1 MDRIKTKNLRAF
13 LCGHPLIVFAIL
25 CFILG
30 VHGSAQEQPM
40 PLPESPPA
48 TRTPA
53 LEALE
58 SRLREEL
65 LKLEQEPE
73 SPQSDTQALPSL
85 RKDGVVEKLLREFE
99 EKKQRLSQPTTEG
112 GDGSGNPRGDAI
124 NIEPTVVEAIPPR
137 DLEAEAMQ
145 ERLQLSDVIAST
157 YRAFPLLE
165 IARLQSGVAAGQQ
178 ISAWGA
184 YDTKL
189 EYYSLSQPV
198 GFYETYRNGIGVARQ
213 LWWGGYAS
221 AGYAIGRG
229 SFEPWYRERQ
239 TDSGGEF
246 KVGLVQPLLQG
257 RAIDPHRVE
266 LFQANL
272 QRQAVEPGIQHQ
284 VLIASLEASMAY
296 WGWVEIGNVL
306 ITQERLLEIAVKR
319 GAQLEKNLK
328 AGWSS
333 RLDVAQNAQLIEE
346 RVLKVN
352 ETKLKFRDTA
362 FKLSLFLRDEQGTPR
377 FPPPEWLPIDF
388 PTITEIPPGNFEQ
401 DFQNAVASRPELLLI
416 NLDMQSLRL
425 DLSLARNQTLPNV
438 DMTLRATQDM
448 GLQTSQT
455 NDKEEFQLEAGI
467 IGDVPIQRRK
477 AFGKIQSTQAK
488 LAQVMQK
495 YEFQRNKIGVELQ
508 SARTA
513 LDIAQKNVVA
523 ARELLRLNNETLSL
537 FRLEFDNNRR
547 DLFFLLGQEV
557 KVNDSEVK
565 LLEAERDFYIALA
578 RMQAALGLDPLEQST
593 LLTPLLP

>member
-1 MDRIKTKNLRAF
+1 MERIKTKQESRRSVWCIFLVGTSLFLISMENTFAQTKAELVPEDQSVVLESKLRES
-13 LCGHPLIVFAIL
+13 LP
-25 CFILG
+25 
-30 VHGSAQEQPM
+30 GSDQK
-40 PLPESPPA
+40 LPEPA
-48 TRTPA
+48 F
-53 LEALE
+53 
-58 SRLREEL
+58 
-65 LKLEQEPE
+65 
-73 SPQSDTQALPSL
+73 
-85 RKDGVVEKLLREFE
+85 RKDGVIKAPPIDTE
-99 EKKQRLSQPTTEG
+99 SQSRPLGTGTQPPL
-112 GDGSGNPRGDAI
+112 GDGGNRNDRAGI
-124 NIEPTVVEAIPPR
+124 NDPTVVEVIPIQVPN
-137 DLEAEAMQ
+137 AEALAQ
-145 ERLQLSDVIAST
+145 QLQLSDVIAST

-178 ISAWGA
+178 VSAWGA

-189 EYYSLSQPV
+189 EYYSLNQPV

-221 AGYAIGRG
+221 AGYTAGRG

-246 KVGLVQPLLQG
+246 NVGLVQPLLQG
-257 RAIDPHRVE
+257 RAIDPQRVE

-272 QRQAVEPGIQHQ
+272 RRQAVEPEIQHQ
-284 VLIASLEASMAY
+284 VLIAGREASIAY

-306 ITQERLLEIAVKR
+306 KTQERLLDIAVKR
-319 GAQLEKNLK
+319 GEQLELK
-328 AGWSS
+328 LANKRST

-346 RVLKVN
+346 RILKVN
-352 ETKLKFRDTA
+352 DTKLKFRDTA
-362 FKLSLFLRDEQGTPR
+362 FKLSMFLRDEQGAPR
-377 FPPPEWLPIDF
+377 LPPPEWLPMDF

-401 DFQNAVASRPELLLI
+401 DFQNAMASRPELLLI

-438 DMTLRATQDM
+438 DMTLRASQDM

-488 LAQVMQK
+488 MAQISQK

-508 SARTA
+508 SARNA
-513 LDIAQKNVVA
+513 LDIAQQNVVA
-523 ARELLRLNNETLSL
+523 ARELLKLANETLDL
-537 FRLEFDNNRR
+537 FRLEFDANRR
-547 DLFFLLGQEV
+547 DVFFLLGQEV

-578 RMQAALGLDPLEQST
+578 SMQAALGLDPLEQST

>member
-1 MDRIKTKNLRAF
+1 MDRIKTKKPLLF
-13 LCGHPLIVFAIL
+13 LCGQQPIVFAIL
-25 CFILG
+25 CFILS

-40 PLPESPPA
+40 PLPEPPPA
-48 TRTPA
+48 TRPPA

-65 LKLEQEPE
+65 LKLEQESVNPE
-73 SPQSDTQALPSL
+73 SGTQDMPSL

-99 EKKQRLSQPTTEG
+99 EKKRRLNQPTTEG
-112 GDGSGNPRGDAI
+112 GDGSGTPRGE
-124 NIEPTVVEAIPPR
+124 EPTVVEAIPPR
-137 DLEAEAMQ
+137 DLEAEAMR

-296 WGWVEIGNVL
+296 WAWVEIGNVL

-319 GAQLEKNLK
+319 GAQLEKNMK

-362 FKLSLFLRDEQGTPR
+362 FKLSMFLRDEQGTPR
-377 FPPPEWLPIDF
+377 LPPPEWLPIDF

-508 SARTA
+508 SARNA
-513 LDIAQKNVVA
+513 LDIAQQNVVA
-523 ARELLRLNNETLSL
+523 ARELLRLANETLSL

>member
-1 MDRIKTKNLRAF
+1 MDRTKTKKPLLF
-13 LCGHPLIVFAIL
+13 LCGKQPIVFAIL
-25 CFILG
+25 CFILS

-40 PLPESPPA
+40 PLPEPPPA
-48 TRTPA
+48 TRPPA

-65 LKLEQEPE
+65 LKLEQESVNPE
-73 SPQSDTQALPSL
+73 SGTQDMPSL

-99 EKKQRLSQPTTEG
+99 EKKRRLNQPTTEG
-112 GDGSGNPRGDAI
+112 GDGSGTPRGE
-124 NIEPTVVEAIPPR
+124 EPTVVEAIPPR
-137 DLEAEAMQ
+137 DLEAEAMR

-296 WGWVEIGNVL
+296 WAWVEIGNVL

-319 GAQLEKNLK
+319 GAQLEKNMK

-362 FKLSLFLRDEQGTPR
+362 FKLSMFLRDEQGTPR
-377 FPPPEWLPIDF
+377 LPPPEWLPIDF

-508 SARTA
+508 SARNA
-513 LDIAQKNVVA
+513 LDIAQQNVVA
-523 ARELLRLNNETLSL
+523 ARELLRLANETLSL

>member
-40 PLPESPPA
+40 PLPEPPPA

>member
-1 MDRIKTKNLRAF
+1 MDRIKTKKLREF
-13 LCGHPLIVFAIL
+13 LCWQLPIVFATL
-25 CFILG
+25 CFILNA
-30 VHGSAQEQPM
+30 HGSAQEQPM
-40 PLPESPPA
+40 PLPEPPPA

-65 LKLEQEPE
+65 LKLEQESVNPE
-73 SPQSDTQALPSL
+73 SGTQDMPSL

-99 EKKQRLSQPTTEG
+99 EKKQRLRQPSTDGE
-112 GDGSGNPRGDAI
+112 DGSGNQRRDAI

-137 DLEAEAMQ
+137 DLEAEAMREQ
-145 ERLQLSDVIAST
+145 LQLSDVIAST

-221 AGYAIGRG
+221 AGYTIGRG

-346 RVLKVN
+346 RILKVN
-352 ETKLKFRDTA
+352 DTKLKFRDTA
-362 FKLSLFLRDEQGTPR
+362 FKLSMFLRDEQGTPR
-377 FPPPEWLPIDF
+377 LPPPEWLPIDF

-508 SARTA
+508 SARNA
-513 LDIAQKNVVA
+513 LDIAQQNVVA
-523 ARELLRLNNETLSL
+523 ARELLRLANETLSL

>member
-1 MDRIKTKNLRAF
+1 MDRIKTKKLRAF
-13 LCGHPLIVFAIL
+13 LCGQLPIVFATL
-25 CFILG
+25 CFILS
-30 VHGSAQEQPM
+30 VHGAAQEQPM
-40 PLPESPPA
+40 PLPEPPPA
-48 TRTPA
+48 TRTPG
-53 LEALE
+53 LDALE

-65 LKLEQEPE
+65 LKLEQESVNPE
-73 SPQSDTQALPSL
+73 SGTQDMPSL

-99 EKKQRLSQPTTEG
+99 EKKRRLNQPTTEG
-112 GDGSGNPRGDAI
+112 GDGSGKPTGE
-124 NIEPTVVEAIPPR
+124 EPTVVEAIPPR
-137 DLEAEAMQ
+137 DLEAEAMREQ
-145 ERLQLSDVIAST
+145 LQLSDVIAST

-221 AGYAIGRG
+221 AGYSIGRG

-239 TDSGGEF
+239 SDSGGEF

-284 VLIASLEASMAY
+284 ILIASLEASMAY

-319 GAQLEKNLK
+319 GAQLERNLK

-362 FKLSLFLRDEQGTPR
+362 FKLSMFLRDEQGTPR
-377 FPPPEWLPIDF
+377 LPPPEWLPIDF
-388 PTITEIPPGNFEQ
+388 PSITEIPPGNFEQ

-438 DMTLRATQDM
+438 DMTLRASQDM

-488 LAQVMQK
+488 IAQVMQK
-495 YEFQRNKIGVELQ
+495 YEFQRNKIGIELQ
-508 SARTA
+508 SARNA
-513 LDIAQKNVVA
+513 LDIAQQNVVA
-523 ARELLRLNNETLSL
+523 ARELLRLANETLSL

>member
-1 MDRIKTKNLRAF
+1 MELFKTK
-13 LCGHPLIVFAIL
+13 
-25 CFILG
+25 
-30 VHGSAQEQPM
+30 Q
-40 PLPESPPA
+40 
-48 TRTPA
+48 
-53 LEALE
+53 E
-58 SRLREEL
+58 SRRSIWCMFLLGTSIFLTSIENTLAQTKAEFVPENQSVLLDPKLRESL
-65 LKLEQEPE
+65 PGTDQKLPD
-73 SPQSDTQALPSL
+73 PTF
-85 RKDGVVEKLLREFE
+85 RKDGVIKAPSIDTESQYRPLGTG
-99 EKKQRLSQPTTEG
+99 SQPPM
-112 GDGSGNPRGDAI
+112 DVSGTRNDRAGVND
-124 NIEPTVVEAIPPR
+124 PTVVEAMPIPVPNS
-137 DLEAEAMQ
+137 EAMGQ
-145 ERLQLSDVIAST
+145 QLLLSDVIAST

-178 ISAWGA
+178 VSAWGA

-189 EYYSLSQPV
+189 EYYSLNQPV

-221 AGYAIGRG
+221 AGYTVGRG

-257 RAIDPHRVE
+257 RAIDPQRVE

-272 QRQAVEPGIQHQ
+272 QRQAVEPEIQHQ
-284 VLIASLEASMAY
+284 VLVAGREASIAY
-296 WGWVEIGNVL
+296 WMWVEIGNVL
-306 ITQERLLEIAVKR
+306 KTQERLLDIAVKR
-319 GAQLEKNLK
+319 GEQLQLK
-328 AGWSS
+328 LANKRST

-346 RVLKVN
+346 RILKVN

-362 FKLSLFLRDEQGTPR
+362 FKLSMFLRDEQGAPR
-377 FPPPEWLPIDF
+377 LPPPEWLPIDF
-388 PTITEIPPGNFEQ
+388 PAITEIPPGNFEQ
-401 DFQNAVASRPELLLI
+401 DFQNAMASRPELLLI

-438 DMTLRATQDM
+438 DMTLRASQDM

-477 AFGKIQSTQAK
+477 AFGKIQKTQAK
-488 LAQVMQK
+488 MAQISQK

-508 SARTA
+508 SARNA
-513 LDIAQKNVVA
+513 LDIAQQNVVA
-523 ARELLRLNNETLSL
+523 ARELLKLANETLDL
-537 FRLEFDNNRR
+537 FRLEFDANRR
-547 DLFFLLGQEV
+547 DVFFLLGQEV

-578 RMQAALGLDPLEQST
+578 SMQAALGLDPLEQST
-593 LLTPLLP
+593 LLTPLP